1 MTWTIIS
8 IILLS
13 LAKILITCLPT
24 GPVNWLIRKFETHS
38 KLSEENVTLTID
50 GKPLEGENKTKVIND
65 FNEAIFLKKHY
76 IFPGTEE
83 LFLNPDNSEPP
94 LVIDTKRGKK
104 EVKLFLYRY
113 NDRIDVVKQ
122 EKKKIIAYSLLS
134 DNLQK
139 FSYYKERPKMH
150 YGSV

>member
-13 LAKILITCLPT
+13 FVKLLITCLPT
-24 GPVNWLIRKFETHS
+24 GPVEWLIKKFETHS
-38 KLSEENVTLTID
+38 KLSEDQINLTIG
-50 GKPLEGENKTKVIND
+50 GKPLAGVNKTKIIND
-65 FNEAIFLKKHY
+65 FNEALFLKKHY
-76 IFPGTEE
+76 IFPGTED

-94 LVIDTKRGKK
+94 IVIDTKRGKK

-122 EKKKIIAYSLLS
+122 EKKKIIAYSLSS
-134 DNLQK
+134 DSLQK
-139 FSYYKERPKMH
+139 LSF
-150 YGSV
+150 